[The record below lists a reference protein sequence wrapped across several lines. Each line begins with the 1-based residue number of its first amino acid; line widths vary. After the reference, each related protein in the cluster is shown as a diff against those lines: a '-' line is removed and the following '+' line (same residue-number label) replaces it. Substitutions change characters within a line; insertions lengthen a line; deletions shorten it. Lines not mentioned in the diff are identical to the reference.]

1 MDCLN
6 GKNGNFNIFTFVL
19 LGNCAELND
28 NLSGRSPEMKNEELR
43 MKNSFGIQQ
52 TAVTDS
58 PPPGRRGGTK

>member
-28 NLSGRSPEMKNEELR
+28 NLVDYFLD
-43 MKNSFGIQQ
+43 
-52 TAVTDS
+52 AD
-58 PPPGRRGGTK
+58 